1 MSCVK
6 FRSMLKNA
14 SNMKTEH
21 IHKIIRSLADGTLP
35 AKYRNKVL
43 RWLAA
48 DSNSKEKDEALFEL
62 WNQSIGEIVSSSEKK
77 TVLLHLE
84 NKLGISSRG
93 KKKYYS
99 INSWLKY
106 AAVFLLPLISGLTVW
121 LFMREANFYATD
133 MVECFVPNGE
143 LKQVILSDGTV
154 VKLNSGTMFVYPADF
169 RGEERDVFLSGE
181 AYFDVARNEKVP
193 FVVKTGRLNVKVLG
207 TSFNVNA
214 YPDNNCITT
223 TLNSGKIKAYRSE
236 EESSGVVMEPNDKL
250 VYNSASNDFELSRIE
265 ASDYSSWT
273 EGQIR
278 FVKSPLSEMLKT
290 LEHSYNVEF
299 RYDDRIDL
307 GELYT
312 ISFKLDEPI
321 EQVMSILVKLMGNDI
336 DYSIRGNIVYLN
348 SARKGGKR

>member
-1 MSCVK
+1 
-6 FRSMLKNA
+6 MLKNA
-14 SNMKTEH
+14 SNMKTGH
-21 IHKIIRSLADGTLP
+21 IHKIIYSLADGTLP

-48 DSNSKEKDEALFEL
+48 DSNQKEKDEALFEL
-62 WNQSIGEIVSSSEKK
+62 WNRSTGENVSSFEKK
-77 TVLLHLE
+77 IVLTHLE
-84 NKLGISSRG
+84 KELGISSYK

-121 LFMREANFYATD
+121 LFMRQASFSTTE

-143 LKQVILSDGTV
+143 QRQIVLSDGTV

-169 RGEERDVFLSGE
+169 KGEERDVFLSGE
-181 AYFDVARNEKVP
+181 AYFDVARNENVP

-236 EESSGVVMEPNDKL
+236 DESSGVVMKPNDKL
-250 VYNSASNDFELSRIE
+250 VYDYANNDFELSHIE

-273 EGQIR
+273 EGNIR
-278 FVKSPLSEMLKT
+278 FIKKPLFEIFKT
-290 LEHSYNVEF
+290 LERSYSVEF
-299 RYDDRIDL
+299 RFDETIDL
-307 GELYT
+307 VELYT
-312 ISFKLDEPI
+312 IGFKLNEPI
-321 EQVMSILVKLMGNDI
+321 EQVVHVLVKLMGTNVG
-336 DYSIRGNIVYLN
+336 YSINENIVYLH
-348 SARKGGKR
+348 SMEKGGNR